1 MFCVNLLV
9 PLLVLMTRDTKRNT
23 KYLTIIGCIIMCT
36 HWIDAYVWVMPG
48 TLGLTPAFGL
58 YEIGI
63 LLGFVGLFLYVVLT
77 NLSKVPVSV
86 KNHPYLEESIHHHL

>member
-1 MFCVNLLV
+1 
-9 PLLVLMTRDTKRNT
+9 
-23 KYLTIIGCIIMCT
+23 
-36 HWIDAYVWVMPG
+36 MPG